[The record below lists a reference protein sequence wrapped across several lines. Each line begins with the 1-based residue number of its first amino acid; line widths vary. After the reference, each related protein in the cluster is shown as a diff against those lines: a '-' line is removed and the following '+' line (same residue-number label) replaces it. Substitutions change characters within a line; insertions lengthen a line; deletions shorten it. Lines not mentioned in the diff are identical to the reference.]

1 MVFTHSTDAGV
12 SIGCGPYRRLESTG
26 PSRFRTHRRSLIMT
40 RWALLVLPAV
50 LVTAC
55 ATARAETPDWA
66 TDLEATIATT
76 PTEGAVDT
84 APVPTEATVIAS
96 SVVGVDTVTARAA
109 AVHAL
114 PGVPIPRPAGFP
126 SIDEL
131 EPLVG
136 SFAMPHPRARISS
149 CLAAVDGLEGLVAQG
164 FDASQLNQQMTI
176 TYFDGLVIWDA
187 PTGYRQIAVPGFGT
201 MYPEDDGTWH
211 EAVGFE
217 WPVFGPLPD
226 WSMAQSAAALVLDAQ
241 REIVGYE
248 RVADTAAVRL
258 AFVAG
263 GDRAD
268 VWLDETGAALRI
280 VQDFTG
286 PDGQSR
292 WVGVW
297 NVETLSPELTGPLPF
312 NR

>member
-1 MVFTHSTDAGV
+1 
-12 SIGCGPYRRLESTG
+12 
-26 PSRFRTHRRSLIMT
+26 MT
-40 RWALLVLPAV
+40 RWALFLLPAV

-55 ATARAETPDWA
+55 ATARAETSDWA
-66 TDLEATIATT
+66 TDLEATVANSTTTGVATARV
-76 PTEGAVDT
+76 PPGATFVAITTDG
-84 APVPTEATVIAS
+84 AGTVA
-96 SVVGVDTVTARAA
+96 ARAA
-109 AVHAL
+109 AVQAL
-114 PGVPIPRPAGFP
+114 PGVVIPRPAGFP

-136 SFAMPHPRARISS
+136 AFGMPHPRARISS
-149 CLAAVDGLEGLVAQG
+149 SLAVVDGLEVLVGQGL
-164 FDASQLNQQMTI
+164 DASQLNQQMTI

-187 PTGYRQIAVPGFGT
+187 PSGYRQIAVPGFGT
-201 MYPEDDGTWH
+201 MYPEKDGTWH

-241 REIVGYE
+241 PEIVSYE
-248 RVADTAAVRL
+248 RVADTATVRL
-258 AFVAG
+258 AFVDG

-268 VWLDETGAALRI
+268 VWLDETGAVLRI

-312 NR
+312 DPSSLGGDH

>member
-1 MVFTHSTDAGV
+1 
-12 SIGCGPYRRLESTG
+12 
-26 PSRFRTHRRSLIMT
+26 MT
-40 RWALLVLPAV
+40 RWALLLLPAV
-50 LVTAC
+50 LVAAC
-55 ATARAETPDWA
+55 ATARAETRDWA
-66 TDLEATIATT
+66 SDLEATITSSTT
-76 PTEGAVDT
+76 TGAVET
-84 APVPTEATVIAS
+84 AMVATEAMT
-96 SVVGVDTVTARAA
+96 VGVGTVTARAA
-109 AVHAL
+109 AIHAL
-114 PGVPIPRPAGFP
+114 PGISIPRPAGFP

-136 SFAMPHPRARISS
+136 AFGMPHPRARISS
-149 CLAAVDGLEGLVAQG
+149 SLAAVDGLEGLVAQG
-164 FDASQLNQQMTI
+164 LDASQLDQQMTI

-201 MYPEDDGTWH
+201 MYPDEDGTWH

-217 WPVFGPLPD
+217 WPVFGPLAD

-241 REIVGYE
+241 PEIVGYE
-248 RVADTAAVRL
+248 RVADRATVRL

-286 PDGQSR
+286 PDGLSR

-312 NR
+312 DR